1 VKVLLHV
8 LEEKEL
14 TASFR
19 AGFFY
24 QQPVTSHML
33 IVGFVFESFLIVRAI
48 YFLALKKNTLQK
60 LPNNT
65 IDGIS
70 FLH

>member
-1 VKVLLHV
+1 MKVLLHI
-8 LEEKEL
+8 LEEQKL

-19 AGFFY
+19 AGFFHK
-24 QQPVTSHML
+24 QPVTSHML
-33 IVGFVFESFLIVRAI
+33 IVGFVFESFLIVWAI
-48 YFLALKKNTLQK
+48 YFLALKKNALQK